1 MRHSQPLTGF
11 LLLCALLIV
20 DVPSALAV
28 QESKVTV
35 KTAQENDANE
45 AQGNSKQEKAQKKDP
60 RKRRKS
66 KKKTSEEKTPKKEKA
81 EEPRSTNTEATKAAV
96 KPAAQEK
103 VESHNATTQATM
115 ESLAAAIKQ
124 LTDEVKQLRE
134 DKGRA
139 APTQAKEPQST
150 KADDEPGT
158 TEAKPGGVQVPA
170 SWLKEIDWR
179 ELGPSNMAGRI
190 IDVEVNRKDPSTWWI
205 ATAGGGLLK
214 TSNQGT
220 TVSHQFDREAVVSI
234 GAIASDP
241 TNKEVIWVGTGE
253 ANPRNSVSYGNGVY
267 KSTDG
272 GKTFTHLGLDETYQ
286 VGRILIDPSNPDTV
300 YVGAAGRLYGTNKE
314 RGVYK
319 TTDGGKTWEHVL
331 HKDDRAGVIDMV
343 MHPEDPN
350 TIIVALWDRLRDGF
364 DAWPGDVPK
373 PDGIDGYDPIRKW
386 GPNGG
391 LYKTTDGGKSW
402 KKLSKGL
409 PSGMTGRIGLDW
421 QLKSPHTLFAII
433 DCEDIGKGPKPFS
446 AYLGLVG
453 SNRDV
458 QAVVTQ
464 VMPDS
469 PAAKAKVQIGD
480 VLQKIGDA
488 DVQDFDQLLDTLR
501 DKGTK
506 DKISLKLKRGEET
519 VDVEIQLT
527 ARPGAR
533 TSNDAIMGINGEDGP
548 SGGALLTTI
557 TDGGPSAQAGLV
569 KGDLLTKVNGKTLK
583 DYPAL
588 IAEIRSRKPGDQFTS
603 TVVRNG
609 QELEFKVTLGSR
621 SGSGSSTRPYTY
633 SYFGQRPNVQ
643 DQQGVDG
650 YKYGGVYK
658 STDGG
663 ESWERVNSLNVR
675 PMYFSVIRVDPSD
688 EKRVYVLGVSQF
700 QSDNG
705 GVTFSSSL
713 GRGVHS
719 DAHDLWIDPNDG
731 RHMLIGSDGGFYVT
745 RDRGAN
751 WDHIN
756 TAAVGQ
762 FYDVTISNHKP
773 YRVFGG
779 LQDNGSWG
787 GPNRSRT
794 GDGTYNT
801 DWFRIGGGD
810 GFICA
815 IDPDDPAQLYYESQ
829 NGGMGRVHLTTGER
843 GWIRPRAP
851 RGTQYRWNWKTP
863 FMLSHHNPKIYYT
876 AGNYVFRSYDKGND
890 IKRISPQV
898 VRTRRGS
905 STAFDE
911 SPINPDLLMV
921 GSDDGALW
929 VSRDGGGEWENIMF
943 PYDETAYADESSES
957 AETVERPARAANRA
971 GSGRGAPTF
980 AFFLE
985 RFDADEDG
993 LLQTSE
999 IPERMRPYGKMF
1011 DADDNGSIN
1020 EEEMTQLRE
1029 FVAALPGDAGGRG
1042 SAEES
1047 AEVTS
1052 SASARAPRTWAAAS
1066 TTSDSSDEDSSAPAG
1081 PDHPLNGE
1089 WICNLGGE
1097 MAGSGQPPFTLIIT
1111 KLDDE
1116 QFSVEIAATV
1126 LNDTTKSSE
1135 FDEDTGELSFSFTG
1149 PQGKFDFKA
1158 KLDDG
1163 KLVGNLGSEAMGFE
1177 APFNGEREVV
1187 AEASDEPEGPG
1198 LEGMVPGPRR
1208 VQSIEWSKFER
1219 ERVYIVLDGHYY
1231 DDDEPYVFVSE
1242 DAGKTWSSLRGNLPT
1257 GCSRVLRE
1265 DMVNRNVLYLG
1276 TEFGLW
1282 VSVDRGASWTKFHND
1297 LPTVSI
1303 HEVAQHESNGEIVVG
1318 THGRGAW
1325 AIDVTPLQ
1333 QMNAAARNAGVHLYT
1348 PNTVVQWRF
1357 APERGRG
1364 AHGWF
1369 TGENPSRSA
1378 SIYYSLGESASDLK
1392 IEVFDIAGRLV
1403 RTPDIP
1409 DGGTQAGLHK
1419 IDWDLRR
1426 APPANSQR
1434 QRFRRGAMVG
1444 AGSYRLVLTSG
1455 DVIVSRVF
1463 DVVNDPTEPD
1473 VDFDFDGF
1481 FEGLEVEDEGVLDHE
1496 EAGVFD

>member
-1 MRHSQPLTGF
+1 MRQTGLKTAVCTLVSAF
-11 LLLCALLIV
+11 VMVAHAQDGGATQALDPDWVKSFDWRLIGPANMSGRIV
-20 DVPSALAV
+20 DIEVYQANPKIYYVGSA
-28 QESKVTV
+28 S
-35 KTAQENDANE
+35 
-45 AQGNSKQEKAQKKDP
+45 
-60 RKRRKS
+60 
-66 KKKTSEEKTPKKEKA
+66 
-81 EEPRSTNTEATKAAV
+81 
-96 KPAAQEK
+96 
-103 VESHNATTQATM
+103 
-115 ESLAAAIKQ
+115 
-124 LTDEVKQLRE
+124 
-134 DKGRA
+134 
-139 APTQAKEPQST
+139 
-150 KADDEPGT
+150 
-158 TEAKPGGVQVPA
+158 
-170 SWLKEIDWR
+170 
-179 ELGPSNMAGRI
+179 
-190 IDVEVNRKDPSTWWI
+190 
-205 ATAGGGLLK
+205 GGLLK
-214 TSNQGT
+214 TTNNGDT
-220 TVSHQFDREAVVSI
+220 YEHLFDHESSVSI
-234 GAIASDP
+234 GDIAVSATDP
-241 TNKEVIWVGTGE
+241 DLVWIGTGE
-253 ANPRNSVSYGNGVY
+253 HNPRNSVSWGDGVY

-272 GKTFTHLGLDETYQ
+272 GASWKHMGLKDTFQ
-286 VGRILIDPSNPDTV
+286 VGKVLIHPEDDDTV
-300 YVGAAGRLYGTNKE
+300 YVGALGRLWGPNDD
-314 RGVYK
+314 RGVY
-319 TTDGGKTWEHVL
+319 
-331 HKDDRAGVIDMV
+331 
-343 MHPEDPN
+343 
-350 TIIVALWDRLRDGF
+350 
-364 DAWPGDVPK
+364 
-373 PDGIDGYDPIRKW
+373 
-386 GPNGG
+386 
-391 LYKTTDGGKSW
+391 
-402 KKLSKGL
+402 
-409 PSGMTGRIGLDW
+409 
-421 QLKSPHTLFAII
+421 
-433 DCEDIGKGPKPFS
+433 
-446 AYLGLVG
+446 
-453 SNRDV
+453 
-458 QAVVTQ
+458 
-464 VMPDS
+464 
-469 PAAKAKVQIGD
+469 
-480 VLQKIGDA
+480 
-488 DVQDFDQLLDTLR
+488 
-501 DKGTK
+501 
-506 DKISLKLKRGEET
+506 
-519 VDVEIQLT
+519 
-527 ARPGAR
+527 R
-533 TSNDAIMGINGEDGP
+533 T
-548 SGGALLTTI
+548 
-557 TDGGPSAQAGLV
+557 
-569 KGDLLTKVNGKTLK
+569 
-583 DYPAL
+583 
-588 IAEIRSRKPGDQFTS
+588 
-603 TVVRNG
+603 
-609 QELEFKVTLGSR
+609 
-621 SGSGSSTRPYTY
+621 
-633 SYFGQRPNVQ
+633 
-643 DQQGVDG
+643 
-650 YKYGGVYK
+650 
-658 STDGG
+658 TDGG
-663 ESWERVNSLNVR
+663 ESWDKVLFIDDKTGIIDMMFHPEDPDVILAAAWERERDAFDTNDPAKRWGPGSGLYRTEDGGDTWTEITKGLPSVDMGRMGMDWSGTDADTVYMLVDSVRIGEGIAKPGFLGMSGENADVGARLTQITKDGPAEKAGLKVGDIVIQVDGEPVLSYDDFLGEIRIREAGTDVTMQVARSGEVVDIDVTLAEHPDPSSKPFEQDLGGQRDSIQDQQGEDGYETGGLFKSTDAGKSWERINSINPR
-675 PMYFSVIRVDPSD
+675 PMYYSKFRVDPSD
-688 EKRVYVLGVSQF
+688 DHYMWVLGTALSKS
-700 QSDNG
+700 SDG
-705 GVTFSSSL
+705 GKTWTRD
-713 GRGVHS
+713 GAPGIVHV
-719 DAHDLWIDPNDG
+719 DHHTMWIDPNDG
-731 RHMLIGSDGGFYVT
+731 EHMILGNDGGVYVT
-745 RDRGAN
+745 HDRG
-751 WDHIN
+751 N
-756 TAAVGQ
+756 TFIHHDKFAIAQ
-762 FYDVTISNHKP
+762 FYHIAVDNQPLYMV
-773 YRVFGG
+773 YGG

-851 RGTQYRWNWKTP
+851 RGTEYRWNWKTP

-943 PYDETAYADESSES
+943 PYDETAYTDESTES
-957 AETVERPARAANRA
+957 SDSSADRPARAANRA

-1163 KLVGNLGSEAMGFE
+1163 RLVGNLGSEAMGFE

-1378 SIYYSLGESASDLK
+1378 SIYYSLGENASDLK

-1403 RTPDIP
+1403 RTLDIP